1 MPKQSST
8 EIGGRR
14 RTAIASLVLLAAS
27 SFPAAT
33 TAFSTASSSHHHAAS
48 AHQQMSRVSAQPKGR
63 TAAAAAVSRLSLQN
77 NNEIIGANEN
87 MLRPILA
94 TLTSAT
100 LALAL
105 AANIVAPQPTF
116 AYEESDYASETVTN
130 AVAQLKSTTGDV
142 DRTFSTLEEVGK
154 IITEG
159 KGVGGT
165 LTYNGVRLSEGVKI
179 ADEDTTIYNPGL
191 TLLTSSE
198 KERLVDA
205 IIQNRKT
212 GLSGGQWSEDNE
224 YAFKFLKQK
233 LDPLHMHELEGYLG
247 ILPFYGAAV
256 YLVAIFVQKNAR
268 GIFPLAYGLCAL
280 GVFGPALALIVT
292 GP

>member
-77 NNEIIGANEN
+77 NNEIIDTNKN